1 MKQTQLIIDFMR
13 KNGSITTMQAFE
25 MGITR
30 LASRIHD
37 LRSMGLE
44 IVSETVKAKNR
55 YDEPVHFARYRL
67 AK

>member
-1 MKQTQLIIDFMR
+1 MKQAQLIVDYMR

-37 LRSMGLE
+37 LRCMGLDIE
-44 IVSETVKAKNR
+44 SESVKSKNR
-55 YDEPVHFARYRL
+55 YGEPVRFARYRFRQ
-67 AK
+67 

>member
-37 LRSMGLE
+37 LRCMGLE
-44 IVSETVKAKNR
+44 IESETVKAKNR
-55 YDEPVHFARYRL
+55 FNEPIHFARYRL

>member
-1 MKQTQLIIDFMR
+1 MKQTQLIVDFMR

-37 LRSMGLE
+37 LRCMGLE
-44 IVSETVKAKNR
+44 IESETVKAKNR
-55 YDEPVHFARYRL
+55 YNEPIHFARYRL

>member
-1 MKQTQLIIDFMR
+1 MKQTQQIIDFMR
-13 KNGSITTMQAFE
+13 ANGSITTMQAFE

-37 LRSMGLE
+37 LRCMGLE
-44 IVSETVKAKNR
+44 IESETVKAKNR
-55 YDEPVHFARYRL
+55 YNEPVHFARYRF

>member
-1 MKQTQLIIDFMR
+1 MKQTQLIVDFMR

-37 LRSMGLE
+37 LRCMGLE
-44 IVSETVKAKNR
+44 IESETVKAKNR
-55 YDEPVHFARYRL
+55 FNEPIHFARYRL

>member
-1 MKQTQLIIDFMR
+1 MKQTQLIVDFMR

-37 LRSMGLE
+37 LRCMGLE
-44 IVSETVKAKNR
+44 IESETVKAKNR
-55 YDEPVHFARYRL
+55 FNEPIHFARYRF

>member
-1 MKQTQLIIDFMR
+1 
-13 KNGSITTMQAFE
+13 MQAFE

-37 LRSMGLE
+37 LRCMGLE
-44 IVSETVKAKNR
+44 IESETVKAKNR
-55 YDEPVHFARYRL
+55 FNEPIHFARYRL